1 MAMAT
6 VQVAT
11 AKPTA
16 NHRDNRQGKRNGNR
30 GLSHYLRISL
40 SDRGFARHAREPTS
54 ETLHAVGRKPAL
66 APNLPKTLNVGDA

>member
-30 GLSHYLRISL
+30 GLSHYLRLFCLIADLLGIARAQIGDIARCWAQTRISAK
-40 SDRGFARHAREPTS
+40 FT
-54 ETLHAVGRKPAL
+54 
-66 APNLPKTLNVGDA
+66 

>member
-11 AKPTA
+11 AKPKQ
-16 NHRDNRQGKRNGNR
+16 NHRDNRQGERNGNR
-30 GLSHYLRISL
+30 GLSHYLAFLCLIADLLGTRASPHRRL
-40 SDRGFARHAREPTS
+40 GAN
-54 ETLHAVGRKPAL
+54 PAL